1 MGENE
6 RPTQVTRVLEHLKKH
21 GSITTYDAFVK
32 YGITRLS
39 ARIFEIRELG
49 YEIKTKVVTG
59 KDRYNEPTHWT
70 VYSLVKED

>member
-1 MGENE
+1 MGANE

-49 YEIKTKVVTG
+49 YGIKTKVITG

-70 VYSLVKED
+70 LYELVRED

>member
-49 YEIKTKVVTG
+49 YGIKTKVVTG

-70 VYSLVKED
+70 LYELVREN

>member
-49 YEIKTKVVTG
+49 YGIKTKVVTG

-70 VYSLVKED
+70 LYELVRED